1 MGAQKV
7 SRKRLAEHTGIS
19 RPSLANKLDGKVPF
33 TYDEFGRVV
42 AALDLDWSLLL
53 AETPAQSTRIPKSEP
68 AAPPDEIGSR
78 RSRWNFKQIELK
90 PRPDMP
96 PY

>member
-42 AALDLDWSLLL
+42 AALNLNWSLLL
-53 AETPAQSTRIPKSEP
+53 AEAPTGSPIVDITRQDDGDPDPPRSLSNLRP
-68 AAPPDEIGSR
+68 HPGAP
-78 RSRWNFKQIELK
+78 LL
-90 PRPDMP
+90 
-96 PY
+96 